1 MNRMKAREGQWY
13 ADRSS
18 HDVFCVIAIDEFE
31 GLIDVRDR
39 YGDIDEFDLG
49 EWERMD
55 LQLCA
60 APEGWDF
67 GLDDGPDEGD
77 PHMLPE
83 QPDRSVH
90 QRKSSGTT

>member
-18 HDVFCVIAIDEFE
+18 HDVFCVIAIDELD

-39 YGDIDEFDLG
+39 YGDIDEFDLN

-60 APEGWDF
+60 APEDWELR
-67 GLDDGPDEGD
+67 LDESDADAQQEAADGA
-77 PHMLPE
+77 
-83 QPDRSVH
+83 SH
-90 QRKSSGTT
+90 QRRSSGTT